1 MISSCKYWHTTI
13 KYDRIYRE
21 VVIKM
26 YLEEEDLYF
35 TLNSKREE
43 LKLFNGA
50 KCKIVNSRRDD
61 NLLEVYVYGFNSF
74 ILVGADELDE

>member
-1 MISSCKYWHTTI
+1 
-13 KYDRIYRE
+13 
-21 VVIKM
+21 M
-26 YLEEEDLYF
+26 YIEEEDLYF

-74 ILVGADELDE
+74 ILVGADELDEWFVWHSVFRQDKRVNQ

>member
-1 MISSCKYWHTTI
+1 
-13 KYDRIYRE
+13 
-21 VVIKM
+21 M
-26 YLEEEDLYF
+26 YIDEEDLYF
-35 TLNSKREE
+35 TLHSKREE

-50 KCKIVNSRRDD
+50 KCKIVNGRSND

>member
-1 MISSCKYWHTTI
+1 MEK
-13 KYDRIYRE
+13 
-21 VVIKM
+21 
-26 YLEEEDLYF
+26 EDLYF

-50 KCKIVNSRRDD
+50 KCKIVNSHRDD
-61 NLLEVYVYGFNSF
+61 SLLEVYVYGFNSF

>member
-1 MISSCKYWHTTI
+1 
-13 KYDRIYRE
+13 
-21 VVIKM
+21 M
-26 YLEEEDLYF
+26 YIDEEDLYF

-50 KCKIVNSRRDD
+50 KCKIVNSRRND

-74 ILVGADELDE
+74 ILVRVDELDE

>member
-1 MISSCKYWHTTI
+1 
-13 KYDRIYRE
+13 
-21 VVIKM
+21 M
-26 YLEEEDLYF
+26 YIDEEDLYF
-35 TLNSKREE
+35 TLKSNRAE

-50 KCKIVNSRRDD
+50 KCKIVNRRRDD

>member
-1 MISSCKYWHTTI
+1 
-13 KYDRIYRE
+13 
-21 VVIKM
+21 M

-35 TLNSKREE
+35 TLSSKREE

-50 KCKIVNSRRDD
+50 KCKIVNSHRDD

-74 ILVGADELDE
+74 ILVCADELDE

>member
-1 MISSCKYWHTTI
+1 
-13 KYDRIYRE
+13 
-21 VVIKM
+21 M
-26 YLEEEDLYF
+26 YIEEEDLYF

-74 ILVGADELDE
+74 ILVGADE